1 MILIRIPH
9 VTLEIALVKH
19 VLFDRVLLGC
29 KHGSESGDEMIER
42 LRALS
47 PPSRYLIYVA
57 GVLVVL
63 VVAVGVGAAAAVVVG
78 WQSGRVATGP
88 AETSTLEGGK
98 LETTT
103 AAKATEGTTVGS
115 SSDLKNS
122 DVTINKASFV
132 HRATDQNSRG
142 DYTYISDPSID
153 GGPNAIVIVSPT
165 PDQENLGTASYN
177 HNIGVWYEGG
187 ARKWAIFNQDR
198 AAVPAGATFEVVVP
212 RASAKFVHQASL
224 VNTAGNYTYLD
235 DRLTNGEPDAVLSV
249 TQNWNPGGGRGV
261 YNDHPVDTVYD
272 AQVERWAI
280 YNRDNV
286 SIPKGAA
293 FNVAV
298 SAGAD

>member
-1 MILIRIPH
+1 M
-9 VTLEIALVKH
+9 TEW
-19 VLFDRVLLGC
+19 
-29 KHGSESGDEMIER
+29 

-88 AETSTLEGGK
+88 AETRRLEGSK
-98 LETTT
+98 LETTD
-103 AAKATEGTTVGS
+103 AAKSTEGTTLGS
-115 SSDLKNS
+115 SSDRKNS
-122 DVTINKASFV
+122 DATIKKASFT
-132 HRATDQNSRG
+132 HRATDKNSRG
-142 DYTYISDPSID
+142 DYTYIGDPSINGD
-153 GGPNAIVIVSPT
+153 PDAIVLVSPT
-165 PDQENLGTASYN
+165 PDQENLGTASYE

-212 RASAKFVHQASL
+212 RASAKFVHRAGL

-272 AQVERWAI
+272 AKVESWAI

-293 FNVAV
+293 FNIAV
-298 SAGAD
+298 SAGTN